1 MELHLIIKG
10 IRKYMGLSQED
21 FANKLS
27 MTRSNLS
34 QMEIGRN
41 TPSVALLNDIA
52 NIFHID
58 IRVIF
63 QMINSDE
70 SVFSSLLPML
80 SLDDNSKDGNLN
92 GNLNGN
98 PTFDLSPESRNSKST
113 TLEKEEA
120 KAPIFLPDSGK
131 TISTKIIEVPIPMAD
146 DNELINVPVV
156 DISVAAGSGFYNPD
170 YLSEIDSIRFP
181 KSMIRGNQTYLCVRI
196 KGESMVPTLQDGG
209 YLVIRLLDR
218 SEWQYIQDGHVYVVS
233 DTDGRAFVKR
243 LKNRL
248 SEYGF
253 IVCRS
258 DNPDPMGY
266 PSFNLMENEINTIWH
281 AEWYISAKLPTIHEV
296 YYNKV
301 SEMENAIDDIR
312 RTFTEELR
320 QVRREIKAL
329 SQPS

>member
-1 MELHLIIKG
+1 M
-10 IRKYMGLSQED
+10 
-21 FANKLS
+21 
-27 MTRSNLS
+27 
-34 QMEIGRN
+34 
-41 TPSVALLNDIA
+41 
-52 NIFHID
+52 
-58 IRVIF
+58 
-63 QMINSDE
+63 
-70 SVFSSLLPML
+70 LLP
-80 SLDDNSKDGNLN
+80 SDNQRIKDIIDFYCN
-92 GNLNGN
+92 GNELQFSKEINISQPRINRLFKVDPRSDKYPAPSYEIVQAIINKFVEVNPRWLLTGDGEPNFGNDGKANGKASGKVN
-98 PTFDLSPESRNSKST
+98 VDSPLESRNSKST

-218 SEWQYIQDGHVYVVS
+218 SEWQYMQDGHVYVVS

-281 AEWYISAKLPTIHEV
+281 AEWYISAKMPNIHEV

>member
-63 QMINSDE
+63 QMINSNE
-70 SVFSSLLPML
+70 SVFPSLLPML
-80 SLDDNSKDGNLN
+80 SLDDSSKEGNLKGNLN
-92 GNLNGN
+92 GNLTPNL
-98 PTFDLSPESRNSKST
+98 PPESRNSKST

-120 KAPIFLPDSGK
+120 KSSLFLPDSGK

-146 DNELINVPVV
+146 DDEMTNVPVV

-181 KSMIRGNQTYLCVRI
+181 KSMIKGNQTYLCVRI

-218 SEWQYIQDGHVYVVS
+218 GEWQYMQDGHVYVVS

-281 AEWYISAKLPTIHEV
+281 AEWYISAKMPNIHEV

>member
-1 MELHLIIKG
+1 MSIFSNNLRFLRNQKGLNLDGFDFIGIKKGTMSNYELGKTEPKFEILLQLSNFFG
-10 IRKYMGLSQED
+10 ISVDD
-21 FANKLS
+21 FLTK
-27 MTRSNLS
+27 
-34 QMEIGRN
+34 
-41 TPSVALLNDIA
+41 
-52 NIFHID
+52 
-58 IRVIF
+58 
-63 QMINSDE
+63 
-70 SVFSSLLPML
+70 
-80 SLDDNSKDGNLN
+80 SLDENCKVNCKDDCKVSV
-92 GNLNGN
+92 
-98 PTFDLSPESRNSKST
+98 DLPFESRNSKST

-281 AEWYISAKLPTIHEV
+281 AEWYISAKMPNIHEV